1 MRDWVKNTS
10 VAVEKHISVAVAI
23 YASAVVVTRTF
34 AAVAKETFEEEAV
47 APIFLYCEGR
57 ANACFQKAY
66 LYKMRL
72 ADLNSGRILTI
83 LQICYHQHIVTKK

>member
-1 MRDWVKNTS
+1 MKNTS

-23 YASAVVVTRTF
+23 YASAVVVTHTF

-57 ANACFQKAY
+57 ANAGQEVY
-66 LYKMRL
+66 LYKML
-72 ADLNSGRILTI
+72 QADLNSGRILTI
-83 LQICYHQHIVTKK
+83 LQICYHQHIVT

>member
-10 VAVEKHISVAVAI
+10 VAVEKHTSVAVAI
-23 YASAVVVTRTF
+23 YASVVVVTHTF

-47 APIFLYCEGR
+47 APIFLYCVLQEGR
-57 ANACFQKAY
+57 ANAGQKVY

-83 LQICYHQHIVTKK
+83 LQTCYHQHIVT